1 MAGVA
6 AGRSGVTMGAM
17 QSTAAPMPTGRPWRR
32 RSSRRRLLVLTT
44 AVAALVGAWL
54 WLVAPAGAG
63 SAADPGLDEIPKG
76 ITFVAYNVE
85 NYLLMPRH
93 VDGEPVPDAPK
104 PEASIRHLLRIIAAA
119 EPDILGVCEIG
130 RDQVPDLQRRLAEV
144 GLDLPHAEVAG
155 GGDVVRELALLSRW
169 PIVASDSRRDL
180 TYQLDGHVLPMQR
193 GILDATVEL
202 PDGSRLRC
210 VGVHFKSKREIP
222 EFDQELMRRHEATL
236 LRRHIDAIFA
246 ADPDVRLLV
255 YGDLND
261 TRNEPAVRAVLG
273 PHQAPTSLRLVD
285 VADDRGQRWTHHWAV
300 ADLYSRI
307 DYLMVSRR
315 LWPLV
320 VAEESYIPF
329 DPDFR
334 LASDH
339 RPLVLRLRL
348 DDRP

>member
-1 MAGVA
+1 MDAATIPFRCPSASARQRPSGIHLPDSLPRRLTWALLVA
-6 AGRSGVTMGAM
+6 L
-17 QSTAAPMPTGRPWRR
+17 AAP
-32 RSSRRRLLVLTT
+32 L
-44 AVAALVGAWL
+44 ALSASDTLPGNPD
-54 WLVAPAGAG
+54 PA
-63 SAADPGLDEIPKG
+63 SKRV
-76 ITFVAYNVE
+76 TFVAYNLE

-104 PEASIRHLLRIIAAA
+104 PEDSIRHLIRAIAAA
-119 EPDILGVCEIG
+119 GPDLLGVCEIG
-130 RDQVPDLQRRLAEV
+130 TDQVPDLQQRLAAA
-144 GLDLPHAEVAG
+144 GIDLPHAEIAG
-155 GGDVVRELALLSRW
+155 GDDVVRELALLSRW
-169 PIVASDSRRDL
+169 PIVDTDSRRDL
-180 TYQLDGHVLPMQR
+180 TYQLDGHILPMQR

-222 EFDQELMRRHEATL
+222 EFDQALMRRHEAGL
-236 LRRHIDAIFA
+236 LRRHLDAIFEQ
-246 ADPDVRLLV
+246 DPDVRLLV

-285 VADDRGQRWTHHWAV
+285 IADDRGQRWTHYWAV

-320 VAEESYIPF
+320 VAEESYIPA
-329 DPDFR
+329 DPEFR
-334 LASDH
+334 RASDH
-339 RPLVLRLRL
+339 RPLVLKLRL
-348 DDRP
+348 TGE